1 MDNREEAMRYIE
13 EHGSLLYKYNRL
25 LILEMVI
32 NYLEG
37 QKKSTAG
44 FKPERFLTIFQNL
57 DEVWAFKET
66 EELVQYCYRNFS
78 LITENKKEIAHF
90 IINFYTFVL
99 KKTKVENIEKYFA
112 ADKKMNE
119 LLDDEA
125 FLRVTDLHYL
135 LILFSAVELREKR
148 MKLLEFTGRRSEIIK
163 EYFKDG
169 KPTDALK
176 FCQKNIKDPELPIQ
190 LLQLLSNAPIADDE
204 IVKYNIYIGDV
215 LALIKA
221 QQAFHPHFVLKILK
235 KCKFL
240 ELKYIKS
247 YLNDIIEKTIESIH
261 ATEDDIEKNELIIAE
276 KQGRLNNLETKAF
289 MCQPTTCSF
298 CKSKLTNPAIFF
310 FCGHSYHS
318 TCVEEKDCPQ
328 CVCLLGRRAQ

>member
-32 NYLEG
+32 NYLES

-44 FKPERFLTIFQNL
+44 FKPEKFLAIFQNL
-57 DEVWAFKET
+57 DEVWEYKET
-66 EELVQYCYRNFS
+66 EELVQYFYRNFS
-78 LITENKKEIAHF
+78 LISESKKEIGHF
-90 IINFYTFVL
+90 IVNFYTFVL

-119 LLDDEA
+119 LLEDEA
-125 FLRVTDLHYL
+125 FLRVTDLHYF
-135 LILFSAVELREKR
+135 LILFSAVELKDKR

-169 KPTDALK
+169 KVTEALK
-176 FCQKNIKDPELPIQ
+176 FCQKNIKDPELPIL
-190 LLQLLSNAPIADDE
+190 LLQLLSNYAIADDE
-204 IVKYNIYIGDV
+204 MIKYNNHISDV
-215 LALIKA
+215 LTLIKA

-240 ELKYIKS
+240 ELKYIKN
-247 YLNDIIEKTIESIH
+247 YLNDIIEKTIDNIH
-261 ATEDDIEKNELIIAE
+261 STEDDIEKNELLIAE
-276 KQGRLNNLETKAF
+276 KHGRLQTLETKAF
-289 MCQPTTCSF
+289 MCQPTTCSL

-328 CVCLLGRRAQ
+328 CVS